1 MLLFSDRSDF
11 MPNFSSPAW
20 PIASRIFASLVG
32 GYLFTWGLIAIIIA
46 GLIPLGVEFHDV
58 EMGMLMLGLLVY
70 LSLFLWGMAT
80 DKLIWLWLILFG
92 GGVAMTV
99 MASVVQQSF
108 LQGI

>member
-1 MLLFSDRSDF
+1 

-32 GYLFTWGLIAIIIA
+32 GYLFTWGLIAITIA
-46 GLIPLGVEFHDV
+46 TLIPLGIEFHDV

-92 GGVAMTV
+92 GGVTMTV
-99 MASVVQQSF
+99 LASVVQQSF

>member
-1 MLLFSDRSDF
+1 
-11 MPNFSSPAW
+11 MPKFSSPAW
-20 PIASRIFASLVG
+20 PFASRIFASLVG
-32 GYLFTWGLIAIIIA
+32 GYLFTWGLIAISIA

-80 DKLIWLWLILFG
+80 DKLTRLWLILFG
-92 GGVAMTV
+92 GGVVMTV
-99 MASVVQQSF
+99 LASVIQQSF